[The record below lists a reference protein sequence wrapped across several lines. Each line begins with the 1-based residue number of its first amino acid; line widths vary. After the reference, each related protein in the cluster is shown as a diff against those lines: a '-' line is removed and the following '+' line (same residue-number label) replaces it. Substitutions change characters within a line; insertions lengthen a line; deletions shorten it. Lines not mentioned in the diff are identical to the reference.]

1 MSNVSP
7 QMTHLYGRVFTALYL
22 RTKLQ
27 KMRWLPAAAAIA
39 LLSVQTAGVAAATD
53 AWRVIGQQGLVRFVV
68 VPVERAVDQAAYE
81 EQIVKL
87 CDAGRTCFLNF
98 YTNSTSADP
107 TVPLPDAI
115 ANEATATYR
124 RSMKNGVQVFLWSCR
139 LKIPGREC
147 F

>member
-1 MSNVSP
+1 
-7 QMTHLYGRVFTALYL
+7 MTHLHVYVRFVMGLSAI
-22 RTKLQ
+22 RTNLQ
-27 KMRWLPAAAAIA
+27 GKRWHPTAAAIA
-39 LLSVQTAGVAAATD
+39 FVFAQAPGVTAPTD
-53 AWRVIGQQGLVRFVV
+53 AWRVIGQQGLVRFVI
-68 VPVERAVDQAAYE
+68 VPAERAVDQAAYE

-87 CDAGRTCFLNF
+87 CDPERTCFLNF

-139 LKIPGREC
+139 LKIPGHEC